1 LSGVLGIVSEYNP
14 FHNGHIL
21 HLKKSLELTKA
32 DFTVAI
38 MSGNFTQR
46 GDTSLID
53 KWSKTEMALKQ
64 GIDLIIE
71 LPTLYAISSAENF
84 ADGAIKILNSLG
96 IIDYIS
102 FGSELGE
109 IKPLDD
115 VATVLA
121 KEPKDFSELIKRQL
135 RSGLSY
141 PKAREIAIQMYFG
154 NSPVYTEALQNPNNI
169 LGIEYLKALKRSKS
183 TITPITIKRNYNNY
197 NSQDIKNGIAS
208 ATAIRTMI
216 SKKQNIH
223 TVVPY
228 ETYEIIERLTDE
240 GKIVPSLKIFEKEII
255 YNLRKMTITEIESL
269 PDVTEGLENKIKQA
283 ALSTNTLE
291 GLIEKIKSK
300 RFTTTRIQRI
310 LLYSLLNIT
319 KKDVLMSQKIV
330 PYVRV
335 LGFNK
340 HGKRIISAI
349 AENNPK
355 IKIVVSI
362 KRFLDENRDLHLQS
376 MMMKDILATNVYTLA
391 YQKNPIRK
399 PRLHSQSFRNKNIEV
414 CFPNFYVFLLFI
426 CFLYPFLI

>member
-1 LSGVLGIVSEYNP
+1 MSGVLGIVSEYNP

-21 HLKKSLELTKA
+21 HLKKSLEMTKA
-32 DFTVAI
+32 DFTIAI

-46 GDTSLID
+46 GDTSLTD
-53 KWSKTEMALKQ
+53 KWAKTEMALKQ

-96 IIDYIS
+96 IIDYLS
-102 FGSELGE
+102 FGSEIGE
-109 IKPLDD
+109 IKPLND
-115 VATVLA
+115 VANVLA
-121 KEPKDFSELIKRQL
+121 KEPKDFSEILKRQL

-154 NSPVYTEALQNPNNI
+154 TSPIYTEALQNPNNI

-183 TITPITIKRNYNNY
+183 NITPITIKRNYNDY
-197 NSQDIKNGIAS
+197 NSNDIKNGVAS

-216 SKKQNIH
+216 MQNKNIH
-223 TVVPY
+223 AVVPY
-228 ETYEIIERLTDE
+228 ETYDVIERLTEE
-240 GKIVPSLKIFEKEII
+240 GKIVPSLKVFEKEII
-255 YNLRKMTITEIESL
+255 YNLRKMTITEIANL

-283 ALSTNTLE
+283 SNMTNNLE
-291 GLIEKIKSK
+291 DLIQKIKSK
-300 RFTTTRIQRI
+300 RYTETRIRRI

-319 KKDVLMSQKIV
+319 KKDMAMSKKV
-330 PYVRV
+330 TPYIRV

-355 IKIVVSI
+355 IKIVVSV
-362 KRFLDENRDLHLQS
+362 KKFLDNNRDMHLQS
-376 MMMKDILATNVYTLA
+376 MMMKDILATNIYTLGFKKQPLGNLD
-391 YQKNPIRK
+391 YTRK
-399 PRLHSQSFRNKNIEV
+399 VLEIKS
-414 CFPNFYVFLLFI
+414 
-426 CFLYPFLI
+426 

>member
-1 LSGVLGIVSEYNP
+1 MSGVLGIVSEYNP

-21 HLKKSLELTKA
+21 HLKKSLEMTKA
-32 DFTVAI
+32 DFTIAI

-53 KWSKTEMALKQ
+53 KWAKTEMALKQ
-64 GIDLIIE
+64 GIDLVIE

-84 ADGAIKILNSLG
+84 ADGAVKILNSLG

-102 FGSELGE
+102 FGSEIGE

-115 VATVLA
+115 VATVLS
-121 KEPKDFSELIKRQL
+121 KEPKDFSEILKRQL

-154 NSPVYTEALQNPNNI
+154 TSPIYTEALQNPNNI

-183 TITPITIKRNYNNY
+183 NITPITIKRNYNSY
-197 NSQDIKNGIAS
+197 NSNDVKNGVAS

-216 SKKQNIH
+216 MQKKNIH

-228 ETYEIIERLTDE
+228 ETYEIIERLTEE
-240 GKIVPSLKIFEKEII
+240 GKIVSSLKVFEKEII
-255 YNLRKMTITEIESL
+255 YNLRKMTITEIANL
-269 PDVTEGLENKIKQA
+269 ADVTEGLENKIKQA
-283 ALSTNTLE
+283 SNMTNDLDE
-291 GLIEKIKSK
+291 LIQKIKSK
-300 RFTTTRIQRI
+300 RYTETRIRRI

-319 KKDVLMSQKIV
+319 KKDMTISKKVT
-330 PYVRV
+330 PYIRV

-355 IKIVVSI
+355 IKIVVSV
-362 KRFLDENRDLHLQS
+362 KKFLDTNRDMNLQS
-376 MMMKDILATNVYTLA
+376 MMMKDILATNIYTLGF
-391 YQKNPIRK
+391 KNQPLGNLDYTHKVLEIR
-399 PRLHSQSFRNKNIEV
+399 N
-414 CFPNFYVFLLFI
+414 
-426 CFLYPFLI
+426 